1 MPRKTMVAISVA
13 AALGLPGI
21 ARAADPAPVH
31 SLTGNVGL
39 FSQYIFR
46 GLTQTDRKPAVQ
58 GGFDYEHRSGL
69 YAGTWASN
77 VSWLRD
83 GGVYQSGGSGE
94 FDLYGGFRNTVPGTD
109 FSYDVGGLYYWYPGS
124 PVPGAIR
131 ANTFELYG
139 SVGWRWVSV
148 KYSRSMDKRTFG
160 VPDSRG
166 TWYLDITASV
176 PLGATGLE
184 AVAHWGK
191 QRYRGQTPGAA
202 FSNHALFSYEDW
214 KLGLTYAL
222 PHGFKLGAYY
232 TDTSG
237 ANPLAYGSVSEGGPF
252 PRNVA
257 RGTGTVFIQKTF

>member
-1 MPRKTMVAISVA
+1 M
-13 AALGLPGI
+13 
-21 ARAADPAPVH
+21 APVH